1 MNHAG
6 DRRAL
11 CAGDGHVAGPPV
23 AVAGVRR
30 FRQIPSS
37 GPEDAPPRVEWFYC
51 IADVQMSIGEPRPL
65 PLERTDIRIE
75 LATLTVRPVETE
87 HHGTEAEHEFW
98 TVRRVNV
105 AGASVKIHGAEF
117 RGRPGYRIGYVKS
130 ADGLGALYGRTV
142 FELRDP
148 TTKAYVGAMCA
159 MVRRFP

>member
-1 MNHAG
+1 
-6 DRRAL
+6 
-11 CAGDGHVAGPPV
+11 
-23 AVAGVRR
+23 
-30 FRQIPSS
+30 
-37 GPEDAPPRVEWFYC
+37 
-51 IADVQMSIGEPRPL
+51 MSIGEPRPL
-65 PLERTDIRIE
+65 PLERTDIRIGS
-75 LATLTVRPVETE
+75 ATLTVHPVETE
-87 HHGTEAEHEFW
+87 RHGTEAEPECW